1 MSLLNSINA
10 DNIFSKLE
18 KKKESNTL
26 LKLKDIPVVF
36 LSYDEP
42 NADENY
48 QFLVDNHPKP
58 DNVYRVH
65 GVKGFDAAHK
75 QAGKVANSKRFFTI
89 DADCK
94 VDATIWSKSIE
105 LTPDI
110 EQATLSW
117 SSRNYVNG
125 LVYGNGGVKLW
136 YTEHVM
142 NMRSHEAANPEDGRN
157 NVDFCWD
164 PENYKQMNNTYGVVH
179 SNATPKQ
186 AFRAGFREGIKM
198 GLDQGEKVNIADF
211 KHKMYPANFA
221 RWLIWMTVGRD
232 VENGDWCIY
241 GARLAAHMLYI
252 ENFDHTVIADYDWFN
267 TFWETQSQLLA
278 HGEYLESH
286 SHRIMHELR
295 AALDI
300 PIIEIDADQSIWFKH
315 VNISPNKGHG
325 WPALLNQSALP
336 LYGFT
341 LPKF

>member
-1 MSLLNSINA
+1 MLRLG
-10 DNIFSKLE
+10 E
-18 KKKESNTL
+18 
-26 LKLKDIPVVF
+26 IPVVF

-48 QFLVDNHPKP
+48 QFLLDNHPNKE
-58 DNVYRVH
+58 NVFRVH

-75 QAGKVANSKRFFTI
+75 EAARVANSERFFTV

-94 VDATIWSKSIE
+94 IDRAIWTKSVE

-110 EQATLSW
+110 AQATLSW
-117 SSRNYVNG
+117 SSRNFVNG

-136 YTEHVM
+136 YSKHVM
-142 NMRSHEAANPEDGRN
+142 NMRSHEAADPEDGRN

-179 SNATPKQ
+179 NNSTAKQ

-198 GLDQGEKVNIADF
+198 GLDQGNKVPVKDF
-211 KHKMYPANFA
+211 NHKMYPANFA

-232 VENGDWCIY
+232 VENGAWCIY
-241 GARLAAHMLYI
+241 GARLAAHMLYV

-267 TFWETQSQLLA
+267 TFWETQSQTLA

-295 AALDI
+295 AALDL
-300 PIIEIDADQSIWFKH
+300 PLVELDADQSTWFKH
-315 VNISPNKGHG
+315 VNISPSKGQG
-325 WPALLNQSALP
+325 WPSLLNQSALP

-341 LPKF
+341 LPRY